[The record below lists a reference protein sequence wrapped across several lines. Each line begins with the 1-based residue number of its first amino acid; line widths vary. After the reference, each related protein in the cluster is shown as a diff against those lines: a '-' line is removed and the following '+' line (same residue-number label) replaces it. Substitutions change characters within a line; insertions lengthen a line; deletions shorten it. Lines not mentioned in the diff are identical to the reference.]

1 MKKITSKKLLAVYG
15 CSGLGVNML
24 NMIMGSYLCSA
35 LMTGGFIDNVENWT
49 YLNKTLV
56 VAGLWAVLRFIAKAF
71 DGLIDLPLAA
81 FADRLHTKFGRRKT
95 AILIGLIP
103 TVISYCLFLL
113 PLQAKES
120 YLNTVWFGALL
131 IIFYACYT
139 LTMLTYYATFS
150 EICESERDAVFL
162 SNAKSICDVVYMSL
176 SFALVPV
183 FVAFGVNIRIAA
195 LIFLPLVLTMLI
207 PMFLLKEDG
216 DAEGESTPEPLTLR
230 RSLAV
235 SCKNKSFMYW
245 MLTISV
251 MTVGLQLFLGGIN
264 ELFSSTGL
272 NMTVVMASS
281 FAPVPFTIMAYN
293 KIVKRRGLGTG
304 YKFILSVFSLGM
316 GIMLLCFYLSNAVR
330 AGRLAPIVLTLIAVF
345 GGVFVSFSLGAFF
358 SITYTVP
365 THLAQREL
373 QQNGNSVSGMYF
385 AVQGVFEGVAAGI
398 ATGPILTLLKDFD
411 VIALLP
417 VVVIICC
424 AIAFL
429 MSFRFPKEI
438 SDMGKEV
445 PAAQKVAVTAD
456 DL

>member
-1 MKKITSKKLLAVYG
+1 MKKIKSRKLLAVYG

-35 LMTGGFIDNVENWT
+35 LMTGGFVDHIESWT

-56 VAGLWAVLRFIAKAF
+56 VAGLWAALRFIAKAF

-103 TVISYCLFLL
+103 TVISYCLFMI
-113 PLQAKES
+113 PLNAEAS
-120 YLNTVWFGALL
+120 YLNTIWFGAML

-150 EICESERDAVFL
+150 EICEGESDALFL

-183 FVAFGVNIRIAA
+183 FVVLGVNIRIVS

-207 PMFLLKEDG
+207 PFFLLKEND
-216 DAEGESTPEPLTLR
+216 DEMEKVAEPLTMR

-235 SCKNKSFMYW
+235 SCKCKSFMYW
-245 MLTISV
+245 MLTISI
-251 MTVGLQLFLGGIN
+251 MTIGLQLFLGGIN
-264 ELFSSTGL
+264 ELFSTTGL

-281 FAPVPFTIMAYN
+281 FAPVPLTIIAYN
-293 KIVKRRGLGTG
+293 KIVKKRGLGIG
-304 YKFILSVFSLGM
+304 YKFVVSVFAGGM
-316 GIMLLCFYLSNAVR
+316 GIMLLCFYLSNLVR
-330 AGRLAPIVLTLIAVF
+330 AGKLAPIVLTLIAVF
-345 GGVFVSFSLGAFF
+345 GGIFISFSLGAFF

-365 THLAQREL
+365 TNLAQREMEKSGL
-373 QQNGNSVSGMYF
+373 SVASMYF
-385 AVQGVFEGVAAGI
+385 AVQGLFEGIAAGI
-398 ATGPILTLLKDFD
+398 ATGPILTILKDKD

-417 VVVIICC
+417 IVVIVCC
-424 AIAFL
+424 VIAFL
-429 MSFRFPKEI
+429 MSFRFPAEI
-438 SDMGKEV
+438 RDMGKGSVENTES
-445 PAAQKVAVTAD
+445 AA
-456 DL
+456 

>member
-1 MKKITSKKLLAVYG
+1 MRKIKSKKLLALYG

-35 LMTGGFIDNVENWT
+35 LMTGGFVKNVESWT

-81 FADRLHTKFGRRKT
+81 FADHLHTKFGRRKT

-103 TVISYCLFLL
+103 TVISYCLFMV
-113 PLQAKES
+113 PLNAEES
-120 YLNTVWFGALL
+120 YLNTIWFGALL

-150 EICESERDAVFL
+150 EICETERDAIFL
-162 SNAKSICDVVYMSL
+162 SNSKSICDVVYMSL

-183 FVAFGVNIRIAA
+183 FVACGINIRIAA
-195 LIFLPLVLTMLI
+195 LVFLPLVLSMLI

-216 DAEGESTPEPLTLR
+216 ETEEEVGEPLTLR
-230 RSLAV
+230 RSLVV
-235 SCKNKSFMYW
+235 SCKSKSFMYW
-245 MLTISV
+245 MLTISI

-281 FAPVPFTIMAYN
+281 FAPVPLTIIAYN
-293 KIVKRRGLGTG
+293 RIVKKKGLGVG
-304 YKFILSVFSLGM
+304 YKFILSIFSLGM
-316 GIMLLCFYLSNAVR
+316 VIMLLCFHLADAVS
-330 AGRLAPIVLTLIAVF
+330 AGTLAPIVLTLIAVF
-345 GGVFVSFSLGAFF
+345 GGIFVSFSLGAFF

-373 QQNGNSVSGMYF
+373 AQNGNSVASMYF
-385 AVQGVFEGVAAGI
+385 AVQGLFEGIAAGI
-398 ATGPILTLLKDFD
+398 ATGPILTLLKDKN

-417 VVVIICC
+417 IIVIACC
-424 AIAFL
+424 AIAFA
-429 MSFRFPKEI
+429 MSFRFPQEIKE
-438 SDMGKEV
+438 MGKESV
-445 PAAQKVAVTAD
+445 LKVETAGN